1 MTRKF
6 HTFDVFT
13 DTRFAGNPLAI
24 VPDGEGLD
32 TQQMQAIARE
42 FNLSETVFILPPEN
56 EAHSARVRIF
66 TPGRE
71 LPFAGHPTV
80 VSDIFVSMKNF
91 GGS

>member
-6 HTFDVFT
+6 YTFDVFT
-13 DTRFAGNPLAI
+13 DTRLYGNPLAI

-56 EAHSARVRIF
+56 
-66 TPGRE
+66 
-71 LPFAGHPTV
+71 
-80 VSDIFVSMKNF
+80 
-91 GGS
+91 